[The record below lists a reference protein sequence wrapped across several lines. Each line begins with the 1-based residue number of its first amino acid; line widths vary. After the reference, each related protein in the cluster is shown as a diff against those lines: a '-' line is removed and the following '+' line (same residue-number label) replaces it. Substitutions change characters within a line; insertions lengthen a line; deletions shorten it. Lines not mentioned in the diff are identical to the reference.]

1 MDNLFIY
8 LRRRLA
14 IFAKSVFFS
23 LLTMLFLIL
32 SAEAGNKYSP
42 QANLKNYALSTC
54 IAQGYQSREV
64 KEDAAAAARGYLE
77 FGDYSLAAHTAVR
90 ELSKVFLARQYGS
103 QSGEP
108 MTLAKC
114 IDFYHSQQLD
124 KLVKQFKGKHDD

>member
-1 MDNLFIY
+1 MMNKPL
-8 LRRRLA
+8 
-14 IFAKSVFFS
+14 S
-23 LLTMLFLIL
+23 LYILIL
-32 SAEAGNKYSP
+32 ALQASSSAEAGNKYSP

-64 KEDAAAAARGYLE
+64 KDDAAAAARGYLE
-77 FGDYSLAAHTAVR
+77 FGDYSWAAYTAAR
-90 ELSKVFLARQYGS
+90 ELGKTFLAKRYGS

-124 KLVKQFKGKHDD
+124 NLVKEFEGKQDD